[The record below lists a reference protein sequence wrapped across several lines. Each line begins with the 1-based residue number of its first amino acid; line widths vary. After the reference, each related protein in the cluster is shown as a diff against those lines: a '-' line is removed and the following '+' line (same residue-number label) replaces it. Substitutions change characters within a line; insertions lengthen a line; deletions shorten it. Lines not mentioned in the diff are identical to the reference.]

1 MSVDVVRNINLD
13 TFYTMGEYDIVFGCG
28 VGRRKDGIATFFR
41 TPCLMT
47 CVSDSD
53 PDNGDCPLVIRSRRA
68 LVRVGVDFRAC
79 CYVI

>member
-1 MSVDVVRNINLD
+1 
-13 TFYTMGEYDIVFGCG
+13 MGKYDIVFGCG

-68 LVRVGVDFRAC
+68 LVRIGVDFLGMLLC
-79 CYVI
+79 DLTVLVCSHSIPH